1 MTTAESEALSLQ
13 VERCIYLIRGEKVM
27 LAPHLAGLYGVETK
41 MLNRAVKRNIQ
52 RFPSDFMFQLTAGEW
67 GNLKYQI
74 GTSRHGGVRRAL
86 PYAFTE
92 QVWRCSQACCTANA
106 RSR

>member
-52 RFPSDFMFQLTAGEW
+52 RFP
-67 GNLKYQI
+67 K
-74 GTSRHGGVRRAL
+74 
-86 PYAFTE
+86 
-92 QVWRCSQACCTANA
+92 
-106 RSR
+106 